1 MFAGVKE
8 GKFGVEVITCNQD
21 EAFKMVAQH
30 LGMLKN
36 KTELTGADGG
46 PIKTEKANLSP
57 QEASDAYKQI
67 MG

>member
-1 MFAGVKE
+1 
-8 GKFGVEVITCNQD
+8 
-21 EAFKMVAQH
+21 MVAQH

-36 KTELTGADGG
+36 KTELTGAEGG
-46 PIKTEKANLSP
+46 PIKTEIANLSP